1 MMILYIVLGAF
12 TVGLGVITAANM
24 LTQKPGRRVLY

>member
-12 TVGLGVITAANM
+12 AVGLGIITTTNM
-24 LTQKPGRRVLY
+24 LAQKPGRRVLS

>member
-12 TVGLGVITAANM
+12 AVGMGVITTANV
-24 LTQKPGRRVLY
+24 LTQKPGKRILY

>member
-1 MMILYIVLGAF
+1 MMILYIALGAF
-12 TVGLGVITAANM
+12 AVGMGVITTTNM

>member
-12 TVGLGVITAANM
+12 AVGLGVITTASI